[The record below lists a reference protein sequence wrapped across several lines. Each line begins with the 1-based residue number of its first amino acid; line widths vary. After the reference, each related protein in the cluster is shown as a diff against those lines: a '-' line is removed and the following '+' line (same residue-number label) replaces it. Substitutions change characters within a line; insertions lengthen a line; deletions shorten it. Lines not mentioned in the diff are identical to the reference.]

1 MNANDFA
8 QSKYHLQVIRGG
20 HAKKPPKEITCTR
33 PDALFF
39 RAQTL
44 AIVRHFFE
52 ISCQVGRLPS
62 ILGREFFRA
71 KVSCHGVPSFE
82 EQAVFVHDVER
93 ALGRLNPQS
102 LEVISLVGLY
112 QYSLEEVALLLRRS
126 RGCVVDRFTDAVD
139 TLAQIFLTS
148 GLLRKDRPDR
158 RLHRFHAKEA
168 QATAA
173 ELPPK
178 KPVGSVGVEP
188 SHMVT
193 AVSSKYSFA
202 AQGRVV

>member
-168 QATAA
+168 QAKVA

>member
-1 MNANDFA
+1 MNATDFA
-8 QSKYHLQVIRGG
+8 QSKYHLRVVRGG
-20 HAKKPPKEITCTR
+20 LAKKPQKEITVTR

-71 KVSCHGVPSFE
+71 KVSCHGIPSFE

-93 ALGRLNPQS
+93 AMARLSVQG

-126 RGCVVDRFTDAVD
+126 RTTVVERFSEAVD
-139 TLAQIFLTS
+139 TLSQIFLAM
-148 GLLRKDRPDR
+148 GLLREDRPDR
-158 RLHRFHAKEA
+158 RLQRFHAKSA
-168 QATAA
+168 QTRVA

-178 KPVGSVGVEP
+178 KPVASVANVA
-188 SHMVT
+188 SHRVT
-193 AVSSKYSFA
+193 EECAKYSFVERSRA
-202 AQGRVV
+202 V